1 MDFKKNAAAIY
12 EMMVLISCISV
23 SSLIPGKTET
33 LTVKTLVTLATGN
46 TVLLDRFGAEGFD
59 LFILPYERS
68 QITLSM

>member
-1 MDFKKNAAAIY
+1 MLRQIY

-23 SSLIPGKTET
+23 SSLIPGKTEVT